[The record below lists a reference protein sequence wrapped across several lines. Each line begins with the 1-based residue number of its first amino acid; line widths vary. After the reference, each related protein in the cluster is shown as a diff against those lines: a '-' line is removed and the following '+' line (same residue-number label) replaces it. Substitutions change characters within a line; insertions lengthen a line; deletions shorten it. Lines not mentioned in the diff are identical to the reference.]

1 MGFFRF
7 RRSIKLFPGVRW
19 NFGKKSTSLSIGP
32 RGAHYTVGTSGNR
45 TTVGIPGTGMSYTE
59 RSGHSSHSTPEEN
72 SGCAGCLG
80 KIIVLLLVLGGISM
94 CVNCGKETPADKKS
108 TGTPTPQPS
117 FTPSVQST
125 PAPTATPTPFPES
138 RYWPKKA
145 RLLKP
150 VEFSGTVSGGTVHST
165 VSAGTILPAHLS
177 EDHQSVEVRMND
189 LTSTMPL
196 ADTDFL
202 KRADLKKSRSH
213 D

>member
-1 MGFFRF
+1 
-7 RRSIKLFPGVRW
+7 
-19 NFGKKSTSLSIGP
+19 
-32 RGAHYTVGTSGNR
+32 
-45 TTVGIPGTGMSYTE
+45 VGIPGTGLSYTE
-59 RSGHSSHSTPEEN
+59 TSGHSSRSPQEN

-80 KIIVLLLVLGGISM
+80 QIVVFLLVLGGISM
-94 CVNCGKETPADKKS
+94 CVRSDKESSAAKTSASATPQAS
-108 TGTPTPQPS
+108 ATPT
-117 FTPSVQST
+117 VQST
-125 PAPTATPTPFPES
+125 PAPTATPTSFPES
-138 RYWPKKA
+138 RYWPKKV

-150 VEFSGTVSGGTVHST
+150 VEFSGSVSGGTVHST